1 MTVFACSQVLAE
13 ERNAV
18 FVAGDGLW
26 ENDIDVEHMPHIRIV
41 LRAIAFPC
49 SINSFFREEVIHGLG
64 TGAEEILAGSGDIGW
79 RVTAGDGLHDPEAGI
94 VIGKPL
100 A

>member
-1 MTVFACSQVLAE
+1 
-13 ERNAV
+13 
-18 FVAGDGLW
+18 
-26 ENDIDVEHMPHIRIV
+26 MPHIRIV

-49 SINSFFREEVIHGLG
+49 GINSFFREEVIHGLG

-100 A
+100 AQIVELDTLSGGSCPLSHVIHTAV